1 MVALGVLLQRAL
13 PSKQEPISLTFFPG
27 NQIPV
32 ECMDPV
38 AVDLMNQYVPLG
50 NRPDGSFQTVSGIHK
65 DRTDQFTAKIDHR
78 ISDRQNLNVYYYPER
93 QHAIRSVF
101 SLSGWRA
108 QPF

>member
-1 MVALGVLLQRAL
+1 MVVLGVLLQRAL
-13 PSKQEPISLTFFPG
+13 PSKQEPIFADIFPG

-65 DRTDQFTAKIDHR
+65 DRTDQLRRKSITGSATVKI
-78 ISDRQNLNVYYYPER
+78 
-93 QHAIRSVF
+93 
-101 SLSGWRA
+101 
-108 QPF
+108 